1 MRTFG
6 TRGPVNPEQNYVV
19 QRTDEIS
26 DFINRVKDGRYI
38 VIFAPRQTGK
48 TTFFRLAT
56 DALTLKE
63 PNCFII
69 QLNFERRENLS
80 PKDFYNTLCDD
91 VCEEIKKVFQKRGN
105 APSEKLTH
113 FLENVKITDNVSMRN
128 FYKNLDSFL
137 ENQQLIIFIDEFH
150 GIPQAVENSFLA
162 SLRAIYI
169 SRYKR
174 CPHSVSFGSLQW
186 KVQRDSAN
194 AVSPFNVQDD
204 FVLSNFSLE
213 EVKELLGQYTDEV
226 GQPFSPEVIK
236 AIHKQTEGQPFLV
249 NRFAQILTQELDI
262 PKTEAITMEHFAKA
276 SF

>member
-6 TRGPVNPEQNYVV
+6 TRGPVDPEKNFIVH
-19 QRTDEIS
+19 RTDEIA
-26 DFINRVKDGRYI
+26 DFINRVKEGRYI
-38 VIFAPRQTGK
+38 VLHAAPRTGK
-48 TTFFRLAT
+48 TTFFRLAI

-69 QLNFERRENLS
+69 QLNFEKREDLS
-80 PKDFYNTLCDD
+80 RKDFYNILCDD
-91 VCEEIKKVFQKRGN
+91 ICEEIKKVFQKRGN

-137 ENQQLIIFIDEFH
+137 ENQQFIIFIDEFH
-150 GIPQAVENSFLA
+150 GIPQAIENSFLA

-186 KVQRDSAN
+186 NVQRDSVN

-204 FVLSNFSLE
+204 FALSNFTLE
-213 EVKELLGQYTDEV
+213 EVQELLRQYTDEV
-226 GQPFSPEVIK
+226 GQPFAPEVLE
-236 AIHKQTEGQPFLV
+236 AIHKQTDGQPFLV
-249 NRFAQILTQELDI
+249 NRFAQILTQELDV
-262 PKTEAITMEHFAKA
+262 PKTEVITMEHFAKA
-276 SF
+276 QL

>member
-19 QRTDEIS
+19 QRTDEIA

-48 TTFFRLAT
+48 TTFFQQAIDAIT
-56 DALTLKE
+56 DE
-63 PNCFII
+63 EEIYFPI
-69 QLNFERRENLS
+69 QLDFEEYKNCS
-80 PKDFYNTLCDD
+80 PTDFYNYFYEDIR
-91 VCEEIKKVFQKRGN
+91 EEIAAVFQKRGSP
-105 APSEKLTH
+105 PSEALTH
-113 FLENVKITDNVSMRN
+113 FLESTQITDHVLMRR
-128 FYKNLDSFL
+128 FFRNLARL
-137 ENQQLIIFIDEFH
+137 LNGQRVILIIDEFH

-186 KVQRDSAN
+186 NIQRDSVN

-226 GQPFSPEVIK
+226 GQLFSPEVIK

-276 SF
+276 PF

>member
-6 TRGPVNPEQNYVV
+6 TRGPVDPEKNFIVH
-19 QRTDEIS
+19 RTDEIT
-26 DFINRVKDGRYI
+26 DFINRVKEGRYI

-48 TTFFRLAT
+48 TTFFRLAI

-63 PNCFII
+63 PNCLII
-69 QLNFERRENLS
+69 QLNFEKREDLS

-91 VCEEIKKVFQKRGN
+91 ICEEIKKVFQKRGN
-105 APSEKLTH
+105 APSEKLTY
-113 FLENVKITDNVSMRN
+113 FLENVKISDNVSMRN

-137 ENQQLIIFIDEFH
+137 ENQQFIIFIDEFH
-150 GIPQAVENSFLA
+150 GIPQAIENSFLA

-186 KVQRDSAN
+186 NVQRDSVN
-194 AVSPFNVQDD
+194 AVSLFNVQDD
-204 FVLSNFSLE
+204 FALSNFTFE
-213 EVKELLGQYTDEV
+213 EVQELLRQYTDEV
-226 GQPFSPEVIK
+226 CQPFAPEVVE
-236 AIHKQTEGQPFLV
+236 AIHKQTDGQPFLV

-262 PKTEAITMEHFAKA
+262 PKTEVITMEHFAKA
-276 SF
+276 QL

>member
-6 TRGPVNPEQNYVV
+6 TRGPVDPEKNFIVH
-19 QRTDEIS
+19 RTDEIT
-26 DFINRVKDGRYI
+26 DFINRIKEERYI
-38 VIFAPRQTGK
+38 VLHASPRTGK
-48 TTFFRLAT
+48 TTFFRLAI

-63 PNCFII
+63 PNCLII
-69 QLNFERRENLS
+69 QLNFEKREDLS

-91 VCEEIKKVFQKRGN
+91 ICEEIKKVFQKRGN

-137 ENQQLIIFIDEFH
+137 
-150 GIPQAVENSFLA
+150 A

-186 KVQRDSAN
+186 NVQRDSVN

-204 FVLSNFSLE
+204 FALSNFTLE
-213 EVKELLGQYTDEV
+213 EVQELLRQYTDEV
-226 GQPFSPEVIK
+226 CQPFAPEVIE

-262 PKTEAITMEHFAKA
+262 PKTEVITMEHFAKA
-276 SF
+276 QL